1 MHYTCPSCATIN
13 RLPTNKPAAEA
24 TCGRCKS
31 PLVNGLPVDLTDQ
44 SFSRFINKNDLP
56 IVVDFWASWCGPCK
70 MMAPI
75 FTQVC
80 GQLQHQ
86 LRFAKVN
93 TETAQQLGA
102 RLGIRSI
109 PTLILYHR
117 GQEID
122 RLAGALP
129 APQFQQWLQQGL
141 NKIARNG

>member
-70 MMAPI
+70 MMAPV
-75 FTQVC
+75 FSKLSEQM
-80 GQLQHQ
+80 QSQ

-93 TETAQQLGA
+93 TEEAQQISSQ
-102 RLGIRSI
+102 LGIRSI
-109 PTLILYHR
+109 PTLILYHQ
-117 GQEID
+117 GKEID

-129 APQFQQWLQQGL
+129 EPQLRQWIEQGL
-141 NKIARNG
+141 SHIK

>member
-70 MMAPI
+70 MMAPV
-75 FTQVC
+75 FSKLSEKMQS
-80 GQLQHQ
+80 Q

-93 TETAQQLGA
+93 TEEAQQISSQ
-102 RLGIRSI
+102 LGIRSI
-109 PTLILYHR
+109 PTLILYHQ
-117 GQEID
+117 GKEID

-129 APQFQQWLQQGL
+129 EPQLRQWIEQGL
-141 NKIARNG
+141 SRIK

>member
-1 MHYTCPSCATIN
+1 MHYTCPSCSTIN

-70 MMAPI
+70 MMAPV
-75 FTQVC
+75 FSKLSEQM
-80 GQLQHQ
+80 QSQ

-93 TETAQQLGA
+93 TEEAQQISSQ
-102 RLGIRSI
+102 LGIRSI
-109 PTLILYHR
+109 PTLILYHQ
-117 GQEID
+117 GKEID

-129 APQFQQWLQQGL
+129 EPQLRQWIEQGL
-141 NKIARNG
+141 SRIK

>member
-70 MMAPI
+70 MMAPV
-75 FTQVC
+75 FSKLSEQM
-80 GQLQHQ
+80 QSQ

-93 TETAQQLGA
+93 TEEAQQISSQ
-102 RLGIRSI
+102 LGIRSI
-109 PTLILYHR
+109 PTLILYHQ
-117 GQEID
+117 GKEID

-129 APQFQQWLQQGL
+129 EPQLRQWIEQGL
-141 NKIARNG
+141 SRIK

>member
-13 RLPTNKPAAEA
+13 RLPTNKPVAEA

-31 PLVNGLPVDLTDQ
+31 PLANGLPVDLTDQ

-70 MMAPI
+70 MMAPV
-75 FTQVC
+75 FSKLSEKMQS
-80 GQLQHQ
+80 Q

-93 TETAQQLGA
+93 TEEAQQISSQ
-102 RLGIRSI
+102 LGIRSI
-109 PTLILYHR
+109 PTLILYHQ
-117 GQEID
+117 GKEID

-129 APQFQQWLQQGL
+129 EPQLRQWIEQGL
-141 NKIARNG
+141 SRIK